1 VNNLNTEN
9 INELQSIHDTISAAS
24 VNYNWRRLGRDLT
37 EEEDDERRQAWLLKA
52 KELWT
57 IKKTIRKWQNIEKNL
72 AAELRDIF
80 DNDAHEYRGVRYYYE
95 LRDGAID
102 YSAIPELKGVNLNQY
117 RKDAVVVW
125 KLEVTGL

>member
-1 VNNLNTEN
+1 MNLNTEA
-9 INELQSIHDTISAAS
+9 INGFQPGHADVSAADF
-24 VNYNWRRLGRDLT
+24 NYNERRLGRDLT
-37 EEEDDERRQAWLLKA
+37 QEEDDERRQTWLLKA

-102 YSAIPELKGVNLNQY
+102 YSAIPELKGVNLNKY